1 MTLGQRLFLR
11 ILPTIIITIGI
22 IGFFAYRSA
31 TREIDNIYDAQ
42 LINDANVLWSLL
54 KRPLTSSEPRP
65 EIHVPDL
72 DFNMDN
78 QLAINEDADDY
89 ADAHSYRA
97 WRGEALALESSN
109 AFPAAVKQFKSGFT
123 DVSFQGDFWRVY
135 SLPIPDSDVTIE
147 VAENIQLRETLVGN
161 ILANLSLPL
170 LVLIPVIAIITWL
183 AIGDGLRAIHH
194 LVSQIRSRNSEEL
207 SRISNAGLPRD
218 LSPLVHSLNG
228 LLHKLERSIAMER
241 QFSDLAAHQ
250 LRTPQAGTKL
260 LLQLL
265 ERSETEEER
274 KALVA
279 DLVTSNE
286 RAMYLIEQLLRLARV
301 GHQPLTLERLALDE
315 VIAAVRARFAPTL
328 ASHGFTLEVVACAEA
343 IVMVDRALLGVM
355 LDNVLDNAMKYSP
368 DGSQIRIAAEPA
380 ARGWLLSI
388 SDRGPG
394 IAPED
399 RSGAFGR
406 FNRLNSAADI
416 DGAGLGLAIVS
427 DIAGR
432 LDIAIR
438 LETPDWGEGLRVVFE
453 FDDA

>member
-11 ILPTIIITIGI
+11 ILPTIIVTIAM
-22 IGFFAYRSA
+22 IGFLAYRSA

-54 KRPLTSSEPRP
+54 KRPLTSGGVKP

-97 WRGEALALESSN
+97 WRGDALALESSN
-109 AFPAAVKQFKSGFT
+109 AFPAALKQFKSGFT
-123 DVSFQGDFWRVY
+123 DVKFQGDLWRVY

-147 VAENIQLRETLVGN
+147 VAENIKLRETLVGN
-161 ILANLSLPL
+161 ILTNLSLPL

-194 LVSQIRSRNSEEL
+194 LVSQIRSRNSEDL
-207 SRISNAGLPRD
+207 SRISNTGLPRD

-228 LLHKLERSIAMER
+228 LLQKLERSIAMER

-274 KALVA
+274 KALVD
-279 DLVTSNE
+279 DLVTSND

-301 GHQPLTLERLALDE
+301 GHQPLKLERLALDE
-315 VIAAVRARFAPTL
+315 VVDAVRARFSPTI
-328 ASHGFTLEVVACAEA
+328 ASRKFTVDVKPCAEA
-343 IVMVDRALLGVM
+343 IVMADRALLGVM
-355 LDNVLDNAMKYSP
+355 LDNIVDNAIKYSP
-368 DGSQIRIAAEPA
+368 DAGRLCIAVEPA
-380 ARGWLLSI
+380 GEGWILAV
-388 SDRGPG
+388 SDSGPG
-394 IAPED
+394 IRPEE
-399 RSGAFGR
+399 RAGAFGR
-406 FNRLNSAADI
+406 FNRLNAADDS

-427 DIAGR
+427 DIASR
-432 LDIAIR
+432 LGIAVR
-438 LETPDWGEGLRVVFE
+438 LASPDWGQGLRVE
-453 FDDA
+453 LEIAAA